1 MKENKKS
8 NAEKKSQTEN
18 LSVKTGSVPFWKRF
32 LFFRAV
38 QNGNDER
45 VCSYLQ
51 NGLNPNRFRGVTPLS
66 LAVKYERLECKVLKL
81 S

>member
-32 LFFRAV
+32 LF
-38 QNGNDER
+38 
-45 VCSYLQ
+45 
-51 NGLNPNRFRGVTPLS
+51 
-66 LAVKYERLECKVLKL
+66 LELFKTEMPKGFVLICKTD
-81 S
+81 